1 MDSDRIAKRYKAS
14 IYLAF
19 TPGHRL
25 IFGPRRGVITSGRIM
40 PTVRSASR
48 MRLF

>member
-1 MDSDRIAKRYKAS
+1 MMDSDRIAKRYRAS

-25 IFGPRRGVITSGRIM
+25 YTD
-40 PTVRSASR
+40 
-48 MRLF
+48 